1 MVKAIGIGIALLL
14 LAVPAGAGP
23 GKPPGPPG
31 GSEQSAP
38 GGPPGQGW
46 GPYAVKGTITGIASS
61 GMTFT
66 LQVQNALPAHGNPN
80 APGQRKK
87 ISTAPGT
94 RVVVRVIAGQTLIGV
109 GRNNTLPF
117 SSLAVGDRVQVWGAA
132 QTDGTVAA
140 VRVQLLERA
149 KGPLPAGTPPPS
161 PLSSAPGTVRG
172 VIVGMSG
179 GTLTL
184 VTEAGLLQ
192 TVTTTTATIVRE
204 RGQVVGLGALHPYDI
219 VQTSGAA
226 GGVLA
231 ASTID
236 VEFNSSTAAQATGSV
251 GMTVPALEGIMV
263 GTTIVGVHPDTF
275 VIQSTTRLSFSALT
289 PGRTVTV
296 YGTPVGLG
304 PLTFGIQARVIVVH

>member
-1 MVKAIGIGIALLL
+1 MIGLIVVLLS
-14 LAVPAGAGP
+14 VSAGAGP

-31 GSEQSAP
+31 ESDQPAP

-46 GPYAVKGTITGIASS
+46 GPYAVKGTITAIGAAR
-61 GMTFT
+61 MTFT
-66 LQVQNALPAHGNPN
+66 LQVQNALSAHGNPN

-94 RVVVRVIAGQTLIGV
+94 TVLVRGIAGQTLIGV
-109 GRNNTLPF
+109 GRNTLPF

-149 KGPLPAGTPPPS
+149 QGALPAGTPPPS
-161 PLSSAPGTVRG
+161 LLPSAPHTVGG

-184 VTEAGLLQ
+184 VPEAGLLQ
-192 TVTTTTATIVRE
+192 TVRTTTATIVRE
-204 RGQVVGLGALHPYDI
+204 HGQVVGPGVLHLYDI
-219 VQTSGAA
+219 VQASGAA
-226 GGVLA
+226 SSGLA

-236 VEFNSSTAAQATGSV
+236 VEFNSSAAAQVTG
-251 GMTVPALEGIMV
+251 
-263 GTTIVGVHPDTF
+263 
-275 VIQSTTRLSFSALT
+275 LS
-289 PGRTVTV
+289 G
-296 YGTPVGLG
+296 
-304 PLTFGIQARVIVVH
+304 

>member
-1 MVKAIGIGIALLL
+1 MIKAIGIGLMLLL

-23 GKPPGPPG
+23 GKPPGPPT
-31 GSEQSAP
+31 GSEQSTP
-38 GGPPGQGW
+38 SGPPGKGW
-46 GPYAVKGTITGIASS
+46 GAYAVKGTITGMASS
-61 GMTFT
+61 GMTFM
-66 LQVQNALPAHGNPN
+66 LQVENALPAHGNPN

-87 ISTAPGT
+87 IPTTPGT
-94 RVVVRVIAGQTLIGV
+94 TVVVRVIAGQTLIGV
-109 GRNNTLPF
+109 GRNTLPF

-132 QTDGTVAA
+132 QTDGSVAA

-149 KGPLPAGTPPPS
+149 KGQLPAGTPPLS
-161 PLSSAPGTVRG
+161 PLSSTPGTVRG

-179 GTLTL
+179 GTLML

-192 TVTTTTATIVRE
+192 TVTTTTTTIVRE
-204 RGQVVGLGALHPYDI
+204 HEQVAGLGALHPYDI
-219 VQTSGAA
+219 VQASGAT
-226 GGVLA
+226 GRVLA

-236 VEFNSSTAAQATGSV
+236 LEFNSSTAAQVRGPV
-251 GMTVPALEGIMV
+251 GMTVPAVEGIMV

-275 VIQSTTRLSFSALT
+275 VIQGTTRLSFSAFT

-304 PLTFGIQARVIVVH
+304 PLVFGIQAQVVVIH